1 MKNFIDLRSDTVTK
15 QPEFMKEA
23 MFKAEVGDDVYG
35 DDPTIIKLENLAA
48 EIIGKEAALFVPSGT
63 FGNQLALFTHCK
75 RGSEVILAD
84 SNHIIAHEVGA
95 SSIIAGVQ
103 LRSIDSNNGVIKT
116 NEIEKRI
123 RFEDEDIH
131 FPSTSLICVENA
143 HSSGNV
149 LSLGEMDEIYTVA
162 KKYNL
167 PVHLDGARVFNASA
181 SLNVDVKEITK
192 YCDSIMFCLSKGLCA
207 PVGSILAGSKEFIA
221 KARKKRKLM
230 GGGLRQAGFLAAAGI
245 VALNDMTK
253 RLNEDHE
260 NAKLLASELNKLPEI
275 NVNLDNVKI
284 NMVFFSFKDNSIDT
298 KNLVKFFLENNIKI
312 NDAEN
317 GLMRF
322 VTHYWVTKEDIY
334 RIIHTMKDFLN
345 ICKKLRSKL
354 LR

>member
-345 ICKKLRSKL
+345 ICKKLRI
-354 LR
+354 